1 MPGQGQGE
9 GADHSNGKSGSNSKQ
24 GASGAFPDS
33 EESSEALMRL
43 YQKQNDL
50 RQSLERLLKEKG
62 YSPEGNTTLEM
73 MKKLEQSLI
82 NQGVSAQTQAEMQAL
97 KYQLLK
103 LERALKKQGIDTRRQ
118 SNTNTDA
125 FDPQVPAPFD
135 SPQQKLN
142 SKEQLNRQTLPLRQ
156 DYKKRIQDY
165 FKLKYD

>member
-1 MPGQGQGE
+1 
-9 GADHSNGKSGSNSKQ
+9 
-24 GASGAFPDS
+24 
-33 EESSEALMRL
+33 
-43 YQKQNDL
+43 
-50 RQSLERLLKEKG
+50 
-62 YSPEGNTTLEM
+62 

-103 LERALKKQGIDTRRQ
+103 LERALKKQGIGTRRQ

-125 FDPQVPAPFD
+125 FDPQLPAPFD

>member
-1 MPGQGQGE
+1 
-9 GADHSNGKSGSNSKQ
+9 
-24 GASGAFPDS
+24 
-33 EESSEALMRL
+33 MRL

-62 YSPEGNTTLEM
+62 YSPEGNTALGM
-73 MKKLEQSLI
+73 MKKLEETLI

-125 FDPQVPAPFD
+125 FDPQAPALFD
-135 SPQQKLN
+135 STQEKLN
-142 SKEQLNRQTLPLRQ
+142 TKEQLNRQTLPLRQ